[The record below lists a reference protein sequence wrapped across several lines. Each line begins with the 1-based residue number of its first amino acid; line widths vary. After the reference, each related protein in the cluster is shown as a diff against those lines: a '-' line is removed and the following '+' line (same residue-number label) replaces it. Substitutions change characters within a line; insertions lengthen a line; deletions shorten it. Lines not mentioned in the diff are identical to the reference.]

1 VNPRPDLV
9 PCGVELAGNVK
20 EVSSAMAAT
29 AGIPLSD
36 NQPLRFRRAMWTAM
50 IVLCLIGTAA
60 VVRRM
65 TALAHPPHNV
75 PAQLAGLDEAFARR
89 SMLTLLHI
97 VPGLV
102 LLILVPFQFSRS
114 FRSRHLRA
122 HRWMG
127 RTALVLGVVIGV
139 SALGLLRD
147 PVGGRLEVACILIFD
162 AVFLLALGKAFVHVR
177 RREIALHRE
186 WMIRA
191 MSVAL
196 GVATVRPIMGLF
208 FASSRITGLTPHDF
222 FGIAF
227 FIGFSLTY
235 LAGEKWIRYT
245 RRAVKLRT
253 V

>member
-1 VNPRPDLV
+1 
-9 PCGVELAGNVK
+9 
-20 EVSSAMAAT
+20 MAAT
-29 AGIPLSD
+29 AGMRVTD
-36 NQPLRFRRAMWTAM
+36 NPPPRYRRAMWIAM
-50 IVLCLIGTAA
+50 IVLCLIGAAA
-60 VVRRM
+60 VLRRM

-97 VPGLV
+97 VPGLA
-102 LLILVPFQFSRS
+102 LLILIPFQFSRS
-114 FRSRHLRA
+114 FRTRHLRA

-127 RTALVLGVVIGV
+127 RTALVLGTVIGI

-147 PVGGRLEVACILIFD
+147 PIGGRLEVVCILIFD
-162 AVFLLALGKAFVHVR
+162 ALFLLALAKAFIHVR

-186 WMIRA
+186 WIIRA

-208 FASSRITGLTPHDF
+208 FATSRITGLTPHEF
-222 FGIAF
+222 FGMAF
-227 FIGFSLTY
+227 FMGFSLTS
-235 LAGEKWIRYT
+235 LAGEWWVRYT
-245 RRAVKLRT
+245 RAAVRPRT